1 MFSSELLE
9 KFARLTLLVVLLA
22 RCSTAL
28 AELDTEGAEIA
39 RLALATAIASEHAT
53 EATPLHVLEQS
64 SVPRHARALEQ
75 LRTAAIQ
82 GFCGLEPSVSAELL
96 QRLIANN
103 SISIGWSR
111 MLREPR
117 IEWVQAPQEDLD
129 FVGLSAPAVYN
140 DGHSAIIGM
149 DLSGASGV
157 LMLMRQEGGQWSL
170 VDECVEWTS
179 WR

>member
-1 MFSSELLE
+1 MPTSWLE
-9 KFARLTLLVVLLA
+9 KLARFVLLVVLFA
-22 RCSTAL
+22 PCSAAL
-28 AELDTEGAEIA
+28 AELGVEDVEIA
-39 RLALATAIASEHAT
+39 RLALETAIASEDST

-64 SVPRHARALEQ
+64 SFPRQVHALEQ
-75 LRTAAIQ
+75 LRAAAMQ
-82 GFCGLEPSVSAELL
+82 GFCGMEPAVSEGLLE
-96 QRLIANN
+96 RLIANN

-117 IEWVQAPQEDLD
+117 IAWVQAPQEDLD